1 VKRLFFDFR
10 LALRQAR
17 KNLGFT
23 IVVVLTLAVGI
34 GANSAVFSVIE
45 EVLLKALPYPQPERL
60 VRVYDLN
67 EKPTTD
73 SGTFSPQD
81 FEDLK
86 QQAKVFENVTAFQFL
101 PGQTEMNLT
110 GFGEPVRLE
119 IAQVSGGFFP
129 TLGATTHLGRTM
141 TEADDQPGHNNVV
154 VISSNLWRDRFGSDP
169 ATVGRSIT
177 LDGKS
182 FTIVGVMPET
192 FQYPSDKVNLWVPL
206 STVPDSD
213 TPHLRSVRWLSVLAR
228 LKPGVTAE
236 KAQTN
241 VETVLKG
248 LAAQYPDSNQ
258 GWGKTKIVPL
268 RASLVGPLRTA
279 LVASWLCSFL
289 VFLLAIA
296 NISALMLARAVSQ
309 MREISI
315 RVAVGATWTDLAIQ
329 RLVQSVFLGVVGGMV
344 GLGLALIAQRGLT
357 LFGARAL
364 PQLANTE
371 MNLRIIVFAS
381 ALSIIAGITV
391 GLAPLLRE
399 SKQSTANSLH
409 GVGRTQTESRQSRR
423 LREILMIIE
432 ASLAVVLLVAC
443 GLLLRSLGVLIKVDP
458 GFATDHV
465 LTLRIAIPS
474 VFMDDLETVDEKTM
488 EYRNSVIAAIREI
501 PGVEAVG
508 SSKIM
513 PMEERGEPYRFEVV
527 TDSGRI
533 PVSTPSG
540 LTMVSSGYF
549 SALRIP
555 ILQGSTFTPY
565 DDQNGRRVVVINEA
579 LASSLWP
586 GQSPLGKKLYLGKYA
601 FDVIG
606 VVGNV
611 HNDGLASP
619 VSAAV
624 YGTSTIFPRG
634 KVQIFVRTTHDPRAM
649 AGQVRDAIRRVDPNE
664 AVQDI
669 TTMTEVASEQ
679 LSRPRFFAF
688 LLSCFGA
695 IAVFLAAIGLYG
707 TMSYSVKQQTREI
720 GVRIALGAQREQ
732 VIKTVVLRG
741 LFLASCGLLV
751 GLTGAWATTRFMR
764 AMLYGVQPHDAVTFV
779 LAPLFMI
786 AVAAIATLLP
796 AKNAASVQPVV
807 ALRQE

>member
-1 VKRLFFDFR
+1 
-10 LALRQAR
+10 
-17 KNLGFT
+17 
-23 IVVVLTLAVGI
+23 
-34 GANSAVFSVIE
+34 
-45 EVLLKALPYPQPERL
+45 
-60 VRVYDLN
+60 
-67 EKPTTD
+67 
-73 SGTFSPQD
+73 
-81 FEDLK
+81 
-86 QQAKVFENVTAFQFL
+86 
-101 PGQTEMNLT
+101 
-110 GFGEPVRLE
+110 
-119 IAQVSGGFFP
+119 
-129 TLGATTHLGRTM
+129 
-141 TEADDQPGHNNVV
+141 
-154 VISSNLWRDRFGSDP
+154 
-169 ATVGRSIT
+169 
-177 LDGKS
+177 
-182 FTIVGVMPET
+182 
-192 FQYPSDKVNLWVPL
+192 
-206 STVPDSD
+206 
-213 TPHLRSVRWLSVLAR
+213 
-228 LKPGVTAE
+228 
-236 KAQTN
+236 
-241 VETVLKG
+241 
-248 LAAQYPDSNQ
+248 
-258 GWGKTKIVPL
+258 
-268 RASLVGPLRTA
+268 
-279 LVASWLCSFL
+279 
-289 VFLLAIA
+289 
-296 NISALMLARAVSQ
+296 
-309 MREISI
+309 
-315 RVAVGATWTDLAIQ
+315 
-329 RLVQSVFLGVVGGMV
+329 
-344 GLGLALIAQRGLT
+344 
-357 LFGARAL
+357 
-364 PQLANTE
+364 
-371 MNLRIIVFAS
+371 
-381 ALSIIAGITV
+381 
-391 GLAPLLRE
+391 
-399 SKQSTANSLH
+399 
-409 GVGRTQTESRQSRR
+409 
-423 LREILMIIE
+423 
-432 ASLAVVLLVAC
+432 
-443 GLLLRSLGVLIKVDP
+443 
-458 GFATDHV
+458 
-465 LTLRIAIPS
+465 
-474 VFMDDLETVDEKTM
+474 
-488 EYRNSVIAAIREI
+488 
-501 PGVEAVG
+501 VG